1 MKTVSVSLKL
11 SLLVSIAAITS
22 VTLVATF
29 ATLSSR
35 SAFLASANKQMVA
48 AQESLSR
55 QLVAQMSS
63 YSDEISFFAETA
75 SVKDALVQFT
85 QNYADL
91 DAQTGDARA
100 TLQRLYASGSQYP
113 LGERQF
119 LFNAN
124 DGSAYSATHE
134 AWHGYFDLIVE
145 RSDLYDIFL
154 LNTEGELVYTWAK
167 ESDYATNLVTGPWAP
182 SGLGIVTQAA
192 LKIPQ
197 GAAQAV
203 ATQGFAPYG
212 PSSGALASFFATPVF
227 DDNGQ
232 RLGVLATQASL
243 GVFDEIL
250 NTDIG
255 IDADTQVYLLN
266 TDRQIV
272 SAQGI
277 ENAND
282 QVDPDF
288 WADQPIWQTLNN
300 ATGSGSLLIDILGI
314 KMELG
319 YSPIEAHGVK
329 YFTLVTAPLSD
340 LMLPARTIARNSVLI
355 GILVAALV
363 AVIGVYFSRAQIRPL
378 ALVSA
383 QIDKMADDRNL
394 SEQIAV
400 KLSNDEIGNSARSVE
415 RLVGFFNTT
424 LHGIKSST
432 SDLFDSSQS
441 LRKSAE
447 ILAAD
452 SESQTAAVEQL
463 SALAEETTQQVD
475 ANANTAASTNQVVL
489 QTSTVVQEGAK
500 RISQMVASMD
510 AINTSS
516 KNIAAIIKVIDEIA
530 FQTNLLAL
538 NAAVE
543 AARAGEH
550 GRGFAVVAQ
559 EVRNLA
565 GRSAKAARETANLID
580 SARTQVTE
588 GVSICEDT
596 RTSFEEIAENIRIV
610 REQVDEITAAS
621 AEQAMGVRQ
630 INDAIIEISNIANR
644 NNQQSDALAT
654 TAGDLGNT
662 NAKLKS
668 EIEQF
673 RLASA

>member
-1 MKTVSVSLKL
+1 MKNWSVSLKL

-85 QNYADL
+85 QSYAEL
-91 DAQTGDARA
+91 DAQTGNSQS

-124 DGSAYSATHE
+124 DGSTYSETHQE
-134 AWHGYFDLIVE
+134 WHGYFDLIVE
-145 RSDLYDIFL
+145 RSELYDIFL
-154 LNTEGELVYTWAK
+154 LNAEGELVYSWAK
-167 ESDYATNLVTGPWAP
+167 EADYATNLLTGQWAS
-182 SGLGIVTQAA
+182 SGLGKVTQAA
-192 LKIPQ
+192 LQIPQ
-197 GAAQAV
+197 NAAQGV
-203 ATQGFAPYG
+203 ATQGFAPYA

-243 GVFDEIL
+243 AVFDEIL
-250 NTDIG
+250 NTDVG
-255 IDADTQVYLLN
+255 IDADTQVYLVN
-266 TDRQIV
+266 TDRHIV

-277 ENAND
+277 EDAND
-282 QVDPDF
+282 EVDPDF
-288 WADQPIWQTLNN
+288 WANQPIWQTLNT
-300 ATGSGSLLIDILGI
+300 ATGSGTLLIDILGT
-314 KMELG
+314 KMALG
-319 YSPIEAHGVK
+319 YSLIEAQGVN

-340 LMLPARTIARNSVLI
+340 LLVPARNIARNSALI
-355 GILVAALV
+355 GVLVAALV
-363 AVIGVYFSRAQIRPL
+363 ALVGVYFSRAQIQPL
-378 ALVSA
+378 SLVSN
-383 QIDKMADDRNL
+383 QIDKMAQSRDL
-394 SEQIAV
+394 SERITI

-424 LHGIKSST
+424 LVGIKSNT
-432 SDLFDSSQS
+432 SDLFVSSQS
-441 LRKSAE
+441 LRKAAE

-475 ANANTAASTNQVVL
+475 ANANTAARTNQVVA
-489 QTSTVVQEGAK
+489 QTSAVVEEGAK
-500 RISQMVASMD
+500 RISRMVASMD

-580 SARTQVTE
+580 NARTQVTE
-588 GVSICEDT
+588 GVGICEDT
-596 RTSFEEIAENIRIV
+596 RSSFDEIAENIRIV
-610 REQVDEITAAS
+610 SEQVDEITAAS
-621 AEQAMGVRQ
+621 AEQATGVRQ
-630 INDAIIEISNIANR
+630 INEAIIEISNIANR
-644 NNQQSDALAT
+644 NNQQSEALAS